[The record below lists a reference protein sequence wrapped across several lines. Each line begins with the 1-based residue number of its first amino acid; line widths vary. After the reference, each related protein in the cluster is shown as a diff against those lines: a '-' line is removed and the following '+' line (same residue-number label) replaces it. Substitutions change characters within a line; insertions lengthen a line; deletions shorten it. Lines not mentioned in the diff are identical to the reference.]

1 MKTRLL
7 FNFKSNLKNDEC
19 LPEIGSITLKHT
31 KTGNMLTLVGYGYYN
46 RSLQKDV
53 YHGDFEEF
61 DLNIDTSDN
70 ITIFEY
76 GDEITEKE
84 LTMIKESEPV
94 ELFILDTDVP
104 EKIELCRNLAVRIE
118 YKADNDSIHHIDLFS
133 KEVKIEQ
140 EMKG

>member
-7 FNFKSNLKNDEC
+7 FNFKTNLTNDEC

-31 KTGNMLTLVGYGYYN
+31 KTGNMFTLAGYGYCG

-53 YHGDFEEF
+53 YHGDFENF
-61 DLNIDTSDN
+61 DLKIDSPN
-70 ITIFEY
+70 NVTIFEF

-84 LTMIKESEPV
+84 LAILKDCEPI
-94 ELFILDTDVP
+94 ELFILDTDTP
-104 EKIELCRNLAVRIE
+104 EKIEFCKNLAVRIE
-118 YKADNDSIHHIDLFS
+118 YIKNKQIQQIDLFS

-140 EMKG
+140 EVKD